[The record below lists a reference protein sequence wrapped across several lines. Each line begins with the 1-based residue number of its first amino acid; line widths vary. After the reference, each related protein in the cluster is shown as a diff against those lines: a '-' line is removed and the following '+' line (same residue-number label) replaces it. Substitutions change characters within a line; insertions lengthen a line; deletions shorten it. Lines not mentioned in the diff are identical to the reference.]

1 MATYL
6 THATIILSEQVIDD
20 GSLLIEDGAIVAI
33 NPVHAG
39 AHQEIDLHGAFL
51 MPGLIDLHCDALERE
66 IEPRPNV
73 HFPIRFALR
82 EADKRNA
89 LAGITT
95 SFHALSFAGE
105 EVGVRSNDFAAKIA
119 QFIHSMSDGL
129 FVDHRV
135 HCRYE
140 TTDLQG
146 LELLLGLVDRGV
158 VDLISFMDH
167 TPGQGQFREAG
178 SYEAYLRNAYKKSVV
193 EAQDIVTQKQANQ
206 PGARE
211 RVKRLAEKAR
221 RGAIPLA
228 SHDDDS
234 PERIQWMNQ
243 LGVCISEFPINLET
257 AQAAK
262 EAGVK
267 TMFGAP
273 NILRGQ
279 SQSGSML
286 AIDGVKHNV
295 IDVICSDYHPGTL
308 LPAVFRIAET
318 NLWSLPEA
326 VALVTRNP
334 AQAAGMHDR
343 GQIEVSKRADL
354 ISVHKPGQYPRIST
368 LWVNGRIAWTK
379 DLDKVTK

>member
-6 THATIILSEQVIDD
+6 THATIILSDQMLDD
-20 GSLLIEDGAIVAI
+20 GSLLIEDGAIAAI
-33 NPVHAG
+33 NPVHAD
-39 AHQEIDLHGAFL
+39 ADQEIDLHGAFL
-51 MPGLIDLHCDALERE
+51 MPGLIDLHCDALEKE
-66 IEPRPNV
+66 VEPRPNV
-73 HFPIRFALR
+73 YFPIRFALR
-82 EADKRNA
+82 EADKRNVM
-89 LAGITT
+89 AGITT
-95 SFHALSFAGE
+95 PFHALSFAGE
-105 EVGVRSNDFAAKIA
+105 ELGVRSNEFAAKIA

-140 TTDLQG
+140 ITDLQG
-146 LELLLGLVDRGV
+146 LELLITLIDRGV

-167 TPGQGQFREAG
+167 TPGQGQFRKAG
-178 SYEAYLRNAYKKSVV
+178 TYETYLRNTYKKSVD
-193 EAQDIVTQKQANQ
+193 EAQHIVTQKQVNQ

-221 RGAIPLA
+221 HGAIPLA

-234 PERIQWMNQ
+234 PERIQWTSR

-262 EAGVK
+262 KTGVK

-286 AIDGVKHNV
+286 ALDGVEHNV
-295 IDVICSDYHPGTL
+295 IDVLCSDYHPGAL

-318 NLWSLPEA
+318 SSWTLPEA

-334 AQAAGMHDR
+334 AQAAGMH
-343 GQIEVSKRADL
+343 GFGSIEPGKRADL
-354 ISVHKPGQYPRIST
+354 IAVHKPGKYPRISS
-368 LWVNGRIAWTK
+368 LWVNGRIVWTK
-379 DLDKVTK
+379 NLDEVTK